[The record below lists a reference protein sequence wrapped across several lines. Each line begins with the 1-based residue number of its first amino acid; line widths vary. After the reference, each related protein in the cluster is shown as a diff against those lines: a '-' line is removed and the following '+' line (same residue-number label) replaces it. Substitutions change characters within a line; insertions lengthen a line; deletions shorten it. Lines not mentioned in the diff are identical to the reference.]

1 MAQIAESG
9 GGSKHKGKKRI
20 KKHSTVIDMTPMVD
34 LMCLLITFFMLTSAF
49 TKSKV
54 MEIVFPEKQEEGEE
68 SNAPQIDDSRAFHV
82 ILTDNDRVLYYEGLA
97 DPTKDALPTLY
108 ETDFS
113 ADGIRRVL
121 LLRNRPLFE
130 QIYTMNQGV
139 FTGELDLSNDSV
151 AALKRQMMTDDRV
164 GPIVLI
170 KATDGVR
177 YKNMVDIIDEMA
189 ITEIAR
195 YSIVDINDVERLMVR
210 RFNAAGGTGGASS
223 AN

>member
-1 MAQIAESG
+1 MAEIGESG
-9 GGSKHKGKKRI
+9 GSQHKGKKRA
-20 KKHSTVIDMTPMVD
+20 KKQSTSIDMTPMVD

-54 MEIVFPEKQEEGEE
+54 MEIVFPEKQEEGQE
-68 SNAPQIDDSRAFHV
+68 SNAPQIDDSRAFHI
-82 ILTDNDRVLYYEGLA
+82 ILTENDRILWYEGLA
-97 DPTKDALPTLY
+97 DPTKESLPTLY

-113 ADGIRRVL
+113 ADGIRNVL
-121 LLRNRPLFE
+121 LQRNRDLFV
-130 QIYTMNQGV
+130 QITDMNTAVIEG
-139 FTGELDLSNDSV
+139 TIDIPRDSV
-151 AALKRQMMTDDRV
+151 SAIRRQMMTDDRE

-195 YSIVDINDVERLMVR
+195 YSIVDINQVEDIMVQ
-210 RFNAAGGTGGASS
+210 RFFIAESAGASS

>member
-1 MAQIAESG
+1 MAEIGESG
-9 GGSKHKGKKRI
+9 GSQHKGKKRA
-20 KKHSTVIDMTPMVD
+20 KKHSTSIDMTPMVD

-54 MEIVFPEKQEEGEE
+54 MEIVFPQKQEEGEE
-68 SNAPQIDDSRAFHV
+68 SNAPQIDDSRAFHI
-82 ILTDNDRVLYYEGLA
+82 ILTEDDRVLWYQGLA
-97 DPTKDALPTLY
+97 DPTKESLPTLY

-113 ADGIRRVL
+113 TEGIRRVL
-121 LLRNRPLFE
+121 LERNRPLFE
-130 QIYTMNQGV
+130 QIYNLNNAVIEGTIDV
-139 FTGELDLSNDSV
+139 PRDSV
-151 AALKRQMMTDDRV
+151 TAMRRQMMTDDRV

-177 YKNMVDIIDEMA
+177 YKNIVDIIDEMA

-195 YSIVDINDVERLMVR
+195 YSIVDINQVEEIMVQR
-210 RFNAAGGTGGASS
+210 FFNAERTGASS